1 MKRYKPFKFDEE
13 VIETDS
19 GLFRGEY
26 KGRKQYFQTKDD
38 AEQYEKQGNA
48 VDKDIDK
55 QDKEETSKKDREE
68 KEKNAKLGV
77 PFESDN
83 GDYIGVIYEIE
94 KGKDGKK
101 DKKKT
106 SYYKI
111 SDYKTKEDAIKAAL
125 KKVKDS
131 KPSLFRDLFGS
142 SDDKDKSPSKSKKKR

>member
-48 VDKDIDK
+48 VDKDIEK
-55 QDKEETSKKDREE
+55 QDKEEASKKDREE

-94 KGKDGKK
+94 KGKEGKK
-101 DKKKT
+101 DKKK
-106 SYYKI
+106 SAYYKI
-111 SDYKTKEDAIKAAL
+111 DDYKTKEDAIKAAL

-142 SDDKDKSPSKSKKKR
+142 TDEDKTPSKSKKKR

>member
-48 VDKDIDK
+48 VDKDIEK
-55 QDKEETSKKDREE
+55 QDKEEASKKDREE

-94 KGKDGKK
+94 KGKEGKK
-101 DKKKT
+101 DKKK
-106 SYYKI
+106 SAYFYI
-111 SDYKTKEDAIKAAL
+111 DDYQSKNSAIKAAL
-125 KKVKDS
+125 AKVKNN
-131 KPSLFRDLFGS
+131 KPSLFKDLFGI
-142 SDDKDKSPSKSKKKR
+142 

>member
-13 VIETDS
+13 IVKTEG

-26 KGRKQYFQTKDD
+26 KGQKQYFQTEDD
-38 AEQYEKQGNA
+38 AKEYEQKGNIADQEKEKR
-48 VDKDIDK
+48 DS
-55 QDKEETSKKDREE
+55 EEASKKDRQE

-77 PFESDN
+77 PYESDN

-94 KGKDGKK
+94 KGKEGKK
-101 DKKKT
+101 DKKK
-106 SYYKI
+106 SAYYKI
-111 SDYKTKEDAIKAAL
+111 DDYKTKEDAIKAAL

-142 SDDKDKSPSKSKKKR
+142 SDSSSSSKKKKR

>member
-48 VDKDIDK
+48 VDKDIEK
-55 QDKEETSKKDREE
+55 QDKEEKSKKDREE
-68 KEKNAKLGV
+68 KEKDAKLGV

-83 GDYIGVIYEIE
+83 GDYIGVVYEIE

-101 DKKKT
+101 DKKK
-106 SYYKI
+106 SAYFYI
-111 SDYKTKEDAIKAAL
+111 DDYQSKNSAIKAAL
-125 KKVKDS
+125 AKVKNN
-131 KPSLFRDLFGS
+131 KPSLFKDLFGI
-142 SDDKDKSPSKSKKKR
+142 